1 MTSLPPRRQYVLR
14 LVANF
19 PKNDLVK
26 KLFGTDGI
34 RGVANEDPMTS
45 ETALA
50 LGRALAVFFRNG
62 GHHRILIGKD
72 TRRSCYMLE
81 TALASG
87 LCSMGADAI
96 FIGPMPTPGVAF
108 LTQAMRA
115 DAGVVISASHNRF
128 SDNGL
133 KVFDRF
139 GFKLPDEDELKLE
152 FLMLSGELE
161 KNRPTGGK
169 IGRANRVDDAAGR
182 YIEFVKSTFPKGRT
196 LDGVGIVIDC
206 AHGAAYKV
214 APTVFAEL
222 GAKVTVIGA
231 APDGTNINEGVGATH
246 PHIVAAEVKKA
257 GAQIGIALD
266 GDADRVVFSDEKG
279 NVVDG
284 DAILAICAEDLL
296 KKKSL
301 KDGTIVTTVM
311 SNKALEDYVLGCG
324 GRLERVAVG
333 DRYVVEKMRERGYGF
348 GGESSGH
355 LIFLDHA
362 TTGDGLIAAL
372 QVLALMTATRT
383 KTGKTL
389 SELVARYHPLPQ
401 VLTSV
406 KVPSRKDLG
415 LFPDVQK
422 MMKKFEAELGT
433 QGRLLVRYSG
443 TEPLVRIMIEGRED
457 AVIRKMAGD
466 LSNCIVKNLS

>member
-1 MTSLPPRRQYVLR
+1 M
-14 LVANF
+14 
-19 PKNDLVK
+19 K

-34 RGVANEDPMTS
+34 RGFANEDPMTS

-62 GHHRILIGKD
+62 GHHKILIGKD

-96 FIGPMPTPGVAF
+96 FIGPMPTPGIAF

-128 SDNGL
+128 DDNGL
-133 KVFDRF
+133 KVFDRQ
-139 GFKLPDEDELKLE
+139 GYKLPDDAELQLE
-152 FLMLSGELE
+152 ALMNSGALQ
-161 KNRPTGGK
+161 KNRPTGAH
-169 IGRANRVDDAAGR
+169 IGRAHRVDDAAGR

-196 LDGVGIVIDC
+196 LDGISIVVDC
-206 AHGAAYKV
+206 AHGASYKI
-214 APTVFAEL
+214 APTVFEEL
-222 GAKVTVIGA
+222 GAKTTVMGA
-231 APDGTNINEGVGATH
+231 SPNGTNINDGCGATH
-246 PHIVAAEVKKA
+246 PEVAAAEVRKS
-257 GAQIGIALD
+257 GARIGIALD

-296 KKKSL
+296 KKKRL
-301 KDGTIVTTVM
+301 KDGVVVATVM
-311 SNKALEDYVLGCG
+311 SNKALENYVAACG

-333 DRYVVEKMRERGYGF
+333 DRYVVEKMREGGYGL

-355 LIFLDHA
+355 LIFSDHT

-372 QVLALMTATRT
+372 QVLAIMGESR
-383 KTGKTL
+383 KTL
-389 SELVARYHPLPQ
+389 SELVSRYRPLPQ

-406 KVPSRKDLG
+406 KVPSRKDLAQ
-415 LFPDVQK
+415 FPDVQK
-422 MMKKFEAELGT
+422 MMKTFEGELGSD
-433 QGRLLVRYSG
+433 GRILIRYSG
-443 TEPLVRIMIEGRED
+443 TEPVVRIMIEGRED

-466 LSNCIVKNLS
+466 LSTCIQKNLA